1 MRFSG
6 PYYLVG
12 GNNELNILVLSGT
25 EKVYLDGNLMIRGE
39 QADYVIDYGIGTI
52 TFNNNRLITSD
63 SRIIGRFG
71 IYHKDITEQLSPE
84 PIH

>member
-1 MRFSG
+1 MLCRGLFTVNQFNGQDEIQG

-39 QADYVIDYGIGTI
+39 QQTM
-52 TFNNNRLITSD
+52 
-63 SRIIGRFG
+63 
-71 IYHKDITEQLSPE
+71 
-84 PIH
+84 